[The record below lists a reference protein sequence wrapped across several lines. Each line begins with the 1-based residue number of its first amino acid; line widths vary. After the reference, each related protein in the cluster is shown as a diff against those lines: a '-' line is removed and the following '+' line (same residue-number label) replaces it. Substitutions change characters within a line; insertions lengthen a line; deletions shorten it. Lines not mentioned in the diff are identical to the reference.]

1 MVTAVRSARQ
11 AADDAWA
18 LAPTDSQQA
27 LLLAEQ
33 ALELAAAQ
41 DDPSA
46 RARALRV
53 RGRCLQ
59 QLGRPDQAA
68 AVLQEAA
75 AAAAATGQPQV
86 QVECL
91 NGLAHVYSQLS
102 DVASCVE
109 VLQEALTVAEQVPGP
124 LAVAGVLANLS
135 GARIDLGDPVGA
147 AEQARALL
155 ELGVPEP
162 RLLICAHGNLGRALH
177 ALGDHEEAVTQNSVA
192 VEMAQEIGD
201 DMLVMLASTSLAEPL
216 RALGRID
223 EAVTWARRA
232 VALSE
237 RLGAPYDEVEIRW
250 GLGLALTAQGDDEAA
265 LAELRSCVQ
274 VADRIGSARVQA
286 QAQQAIAAVLDRL
299 GEHAQAYAALRLA
312 WDGLERATREET
324 TARAQAAM
332 IRHQAAAVA
341 AEAERLTRE
350 NATLAHAR
358 RTAEELLQVD
368 ALTRVASRRRGT
380 EELARH
386 LALAPDRLGVLV
398 VDVDHFKAV
407 NDAHGHAAGDRV
419 LVEIAARLR
428 EAARDGDLVARWG
441 GEEFLVLLP
450 DLPGAR
456 SLSEAA
462 ERLRAAVA
470 ASPIPTGDG
479 ERRVTVSIG
488 GCLAG
493 ALEDPL
499 EAADQAL
506 YAAKQGG
513 RDRVSTIG

>member
-1 MVTAVRSARQ
+1 MVTAVRSAGQ

-59 QLGRPDQAA
+59 QLGIPDQAA
-68 AVLQEAA
+68 VVLQEAA
-75 AAAAATGQPQV
+75 AAASATNQLLV
-86 QVECL
+86 QVESL
-91 NGLAHVYSQLS
+91 NGLAHVYSQLM

-109 VLQEALTVAEQVPGP
+109 VLQEALTLARQVPGP
-124 LAVAGVLANLS
+124 TAAAGVLANLS
-135 GARIDLGDPVGA
+135 GARIELGDPAGG

-155 ELGVPEP
+155 ELGVDEP

-177 ALGDHEEAVTQNSVA
+177 ALGEHDESVAENSVA
-192 VEMAQEIGD
+192 VAMAQEIGD
-201 DMLVMLASTSLAEPL
+201 DMLVMLAATSLAEPL

-232 VALSE
+232 VELAE
-237 RLGAPYDEVEIRW
+237 RLNAPFDEVETRL
-250 GLGLALTAQGDDEAA
+250 GLGLALTALGDDAAA
-265 LAELRSCVQ
+265 LGELRRCAE
-274 VADRIGSARVQA
+274 VAERIGSPRVLA
-286 QAQQAIAAVLDRL
+286 HAHQAIAAVLDRL
-299 GEHAQAYAALRLA
+299 GEHAQAYTMLRLA
-312 WDGLERATREET
+312 WDGLQRAVQDES

-358 RTAEELLQVD
+358 RAAEEQLQVD

-380 EELARH
+380 EELTRL
-386 LALAPDRLGVLV
+386 LAQSPDRLGLLV
-398 VDVDHFKAV
+398 VDVDHFKDV
-407 NDAHGHAAGDRV
+407 NDALGHAAGDRV

-428 EAARDGDLVARWG
+428 DAARDGDLVARWG

-450 DLPGAR
+450 DLPGTR
-456 SLSEAA
+456 SLAEAA
-462 ERLRAAVA
+462 ERLRAAVS
-470 ASPIPTGDG
+470 ASPITTGDG
-479 ERRVTVSIG
+479 ERLVTVSIG

-493 ALEDPL
+493 ELADPL
-499 EAADQAL
+499 DAADRAL
-506 YAAKQGG
+506 YVAKQDG
-513 RDRVSTIG
+513 RDRVVTTG